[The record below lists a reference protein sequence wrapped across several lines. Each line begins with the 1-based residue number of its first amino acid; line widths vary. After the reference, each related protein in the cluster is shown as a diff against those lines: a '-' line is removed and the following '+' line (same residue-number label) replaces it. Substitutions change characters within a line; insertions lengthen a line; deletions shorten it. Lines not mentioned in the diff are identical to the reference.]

1 MPHNYKYLN
10 LVGLLN
16 SLNWL
21 RNVIVISFRIYTVL
35 RAIKQTQ
42 ASVHKVRRSIE
53 DKLLS
58 SQETTRK
65 RAEHEDLL
73 LKREQLCAEVT
84 WRTASVNKMKDQADQ
99 LHRSNQEQ
107 GRVLWQNFA
116 SVICTK
122 CSSVEIWFV
131 FHKFTIQSTQFNR
144 KGADWIFVISFCY
157 FVVLRFDWLINLV
170 EVSIH
175 PTWVGGK

>member
-1 MPHNYKYLN
+1 MPHIYKYLNEN
-10 LVGLLN
+10 LVGLL

-84 WRTASVNKMKDQADQ
+84 WRTASVNKMKDQADK

-107 GRVLWQNFA
+107 GGVLWHAQSSA

-122 CSSVEIWFV
+122 FFSVEMWFLC
-131 FHKFTIQSTQFNR
+131 FIHLQFSCR
-144 KGADWIFVISFCY
+144 
-157 FVVLRFDWLINLV
+157 LQ
-170 EVSIH
+170 
-175 PTWVGGK
+175 

>member
-35 RAIKQTQ
+35 RAIKQTR

-122 CSSVEIWFV
+122 CSSVEIWFLCFINLPFSLHSLIEKV
-131 FHKFTIQSTQFNR
+131 QIESLLFP
-144 KGADWIFVISFCY
+144 FVILLFW
-157 FVVLRFDWLINLV
+157 DLI
-170 EVSIH
+170 
-175 PTWVGGK
+175 G